1 MQVILL
7 KDLENLGSKHDVV
20 EVKNG
25 YGRNFLIP
33 NKVALIANQTNLA
46 KLSKIKEKEEEKRQ
60 EVLKVYR
67 GIVDKLSSTV
77 IKIGAKA
84 GASGKI
90 FGSVTNIQLAQA
102 IKEQLNEEVDRKIIE
117 LPEEEVKHI
126 GTYTA
131 KVNFDKEVVADLNF
145 EVVED

>member
-7 KDLENLGSKHDVV
+7 KNQENVGEKHDVV

-25 YGRNFLIP
+25 YGRNYLIP
-33 NKVALIANQTNLA
+33 NKIALIANKTNLA
-46 KLSKIKEKEEEKRQ
+46 KLAQIKEKEEEQRQ
-60 EVLKVYR
+60 KVLEVYR
-67 GIVDKLSSTV
+67 GIVDKLGSTV

-84 GASGKI
+84 GATGKI

-102 IKEQLNEEVDRKIIE
+102 IKEQLNEDVDRKIIE
-117 LPEEEVKHI
+117 LPEEEIKHI
-126 GTYTA
+126 GSYTA